1 MSRYRLLAIEDFP
14 DSSAP
19 GTPAP
24 PEGGPSHAP
33 SQAGTRAPSPTPRAP
48 SPTPRLQPFV
58 FPSEYVIDNIAYQTI
73 DEAIRGSAVAR
84 GIQESIANWMIGC
97 ITGIIH
103 TEMGQ
108 IYNVLGNKIYEHWDQ

>member
-14 DSSAP
+14 DASAP

-33 SQAGTRAPSPTPRAP
+33 SQAGTRAPSPTPR
-48 SPTPRLQPFV
+48 LQPFV
-58 FPSEYVIDNIAYQTI
+58 FPSEYVIDNVAYQTI

-84 GIQESIANWMIGC
+84 GI
-97 ITGIIH
+97 
-103 TEMGQ
+103 
-108 IYNVLGNKIYEHWDQ
+108 